1 MGILQIIKNLLAR
14 SPTAAAAEKT
24 QMQFVQQYANN
35 LYVYDGKIYRS
46 DIVRSCIRPKIKAVG
61 KTVPQHIREDADG
74 EKQIFP
80 DVYMRFLLREP
91 NQLMS
96 WQQYAEKME
105 AQLILNKNAFAL
117 IQRDENGLPAALFP
131 LAPLTV
137 RAEYDNDGTLI
148 IHFWMANGK
157 DWRFYYSDLIHLRD
171 DYNDN
176 DVFGTPSWDALSEVM
191 EVVGQADHGLINAVK
206 NSGVIKW
213 LLVFKSSIREED
225 LREKAKNFADAFLAT
240 EGSGV
245 AATDAKADA
254 KQIDQKDFVPAAEVT
269 AAAVARIYKFFN
281 VNDKIVDSSY
291 SENEWISYY
300 EAQVEPDIIQ
310 FAEQHTR
317 KIFTR
322 RQRAFGN
329 RIEIQ
334 TASLQYAALSTKL
347 AFKDMVDR
355 GAMTPNEWRGTMG
368 LGPIPGGDKPIRRLD
383 TAPVEEQTEQVE
395 E

>member
-1 MGILQIIKNLLAR
+1 MGILQRIMSILAR
-14 SPTAAAAEKT
+14 SPTAEATEKT
-24 QMQFVQQYANN
+24 QLRFVQQYANS
-35 LYVYDGKIYRS
+35 LYVYDGKIYKS
-46 DIVRSCIRPKIKAVG
+46 DIVRSCIRPKIKAIG
-61 KTVPQHIREDADG
+61 KTVPQHIRENADG
-74 EKQIFP
+74 EKLINP

-91 NQLMS
+91 NQLMT

-117 IQRDENGLPAALFP
+117 IQRDESGLPAALFP
-131 LAPLTV
+131 LAPLSV

-213 LLVFKSSIREED
+213 LLIFKSSIRSED
-225 LREKAKNFADAFLAT
+225 MEAKANEFAEAYLKA
-240 EGSGV
+240 GGNGV
-245 AATDAKADA
+245 AATDAKVEA

-334 TASLQYAALSTKL
+334 TASLQDAALSTKL
-347 AFKDMVDR
+347 AFKEMVDR
-355 GAMTPNEWRGTMG
+355 GAMTPDEWRGTMG

-383 TAPVEEQTEQVE
+383 TAPVEEQTKQVE

>member
-1 MGILQIIKNLLAR
+1 MGILQRIMSILAR
-14 SPTAAAAEKT
+14 SPTAEATEKT
-24 QMQFVQQYANN
+24 QLRFVQQYANN
-35 LYVYDGKIYRS
+35 IYVYDGKIYRS

-61 KTVPQHIREDADG
+61 KTVPQHIRENADG
-74 EKQIFP
+74 EKLINP

-117 IQRDENGLPAALFP
+117 IQRDENGLPVALFP
-131 LAPLTV
+131 LAPTSIK
-137 RAEYDNDGTLI
+137 AEYDQDGTLI
-148 IHFWMANGK
+148 IHFWMQNGK
-157 DWRFYYSDLIHLRD
+157 DWRFYYTDLIHLRD

-176 DVFGTPSWDALSEVM
+176 DVFGTPSWDALAEVM
-191 EVVGQADHGLINAVK
+191 EVVGQADRGLINAVK
-206 NSGVIKW
+206 NSGIIKW
-213 LLVFKSSIREED
+213 LLIFKSSIRNED
-225 LREKAKNFADAFLAT
+225 MTTKANEFAEAYLKA
-240 EGSGV
+240 GGNGV
-245 AATDAKADA
+245 AATDAKVEA
-254 KQIDQKDFVPAAEVT
+254 KQIDQKDYVPAADVT
-269 AAAVARIYKFFN
+269 AAAVARIMRFFN
-281 VNDKIVDSSY
+281 VNEKIVDSSY

-355 GAMTPNEWRGTMG
+355 GAMTPDEWRGTMG

>member
-1 MGILQIIKNLLAR
+1 MGIWQNIKNLLAR
-14 SPTAAAAEKT
+14 SPTAEAPERT
-24 QMQFVQQYANN
+24 QMQFVQQYSNN
-35 LYVYDGKIYRS
+35 MYVYDGKIYRS
-46 DIVRSCIRPKIKAVG
+46 DIVRSCIRPKIKAIG
-61 KTVPQHIREDADG
+61 KTVPQHIRETPEG

-80 DVYMRFLLREP
+80 DVYMRFLLQEP
-91 NQLMS
+91 NQLMN

-117 IQRDENGLPAALFP
+117 IQRDDNGLPVALFP

-137 RAEYDNDGTLI
+137 SAEYDKAGALI

-157 DWRFYYSDLIHLRD
+157 EWRFYYSDLIHLRD
-171 DYNDN
+171 DYNEN
-176 DVFGTPSWDALSEVM
+176 DVFGTPSWDALREVM
-191 EVVGQADHGLINAVK
+191 EVVGNADRGLINAVK
-206 NSGVIKW
+206 NSGLIRW
-213 LLVFKSSIREED
+213 LLIFKSSLRDED
-225 LREKAKNFADAFLAT
+225 LKKAAARFSEDFLAAGNT
-240 EGSGV
+240 GV
-245 AATDAKADA
+245 AATDAKAEA
-254 KQIDQKDFVPAAEVT
+254 KQIEQKDFVPEAEVT
-269 AAAVARIYKFFN
+269 KSAVGRIYKFFN
-281 VNDKIVDSSY
+281 VNEKIVDSSY
-291 SENEWISYY
+291 SENDWISYY

-317 KIFTR
+317 KIFSR

-334 TASLQYAALSTKL
+334 TAGLQYAALSTKL

-383 TAPVEEQTEQVE
+383 TATVESQTEEVEE
-395 E
+395 

>member
-131 LAPLTV
+131 LAPLSV
-137 RAEYDNDGTLI
+137 RAEYDGDGTLI
-148 IHFWMANGK
+148 IHFWMANG
-157 DWRFYYSDLIHLRD
+157 
-171 DYNDN
+171 
-176 DVFGTPSWDALSEVM
+176 TC
-191 EVVGQADHGLINAVK
+191 
-206 NSGVIKW
+206 
-213 LLVFKSSIREED
+213 
-225 LREKAKNFADAFLAT
+225 
-240 EGSGV
+240 
-245 AATDAKADA
+245 
-254 KQIDQKDFVPAAEVT
+254 
-269 AAAVARIYKFFN
+269 
-281 VNDKIVDSSY
+281 
-291 SENEWISYY
+291 
-300 EAQVEPDIIQ
+300 
-310 FAEQHTR
+310 
-317 KIFTR
+317 
-322 RQRAFGN
+322 
-329 RIEIQ
+329 
-334 TASLQYAALSTKL
+334 
-347 AFKDMVDR
+347 
-355 GAMTPNEWRGTMG
+355 
-368 LGPIPGGDKPIRRLD
+368 
-383 TAPVEEQTEQVE
+383 
-395 E
+395 

>member
-1 MGILQIIKNLLAR
+1 MGILQRIMSILAR
-14 SPTAAAAEKT
+14 SPTAEATEKT
-24 QMQFVQQYANN
+24 QLRFVQQYANS

-74 EKQIFP
+74 EKQLFP

-117 IQRDENGLPAALFP
+117 IQRDENGIPAALFP
-131 LAPLTV
+131 LAPLSV
-137 RAEYDNDGTLI
+137 RAEYDKDGTLI

-191 EVVGQADHGLINAVK
+191 EVVGQADRGLINAVK

-213 LLVFKSSIREED
+213 LLIFKSSIRNED
-225 LREKAKNFADAFLAT
+225 MTTKANEFAEAYLKA
-240 EGSGV
+240 GGNGV
-245 AATDAKADA
+245 AATDAKVEA

-355 GAMTPNEWRGTMG
+355 GAMTPDEWRGTMG

>member
-1 MGILQIIKNLLAR
+1 MGILQRIMSILAR
-14 SPTAAAAEKT
+14 SPTAEATEKT
-24 QMQFVQQYANN
+24 QLRFVQQYANS

-74 EKQIFP
+74 EKQVFP

-131 LAPLTV
+131 LAPLSV
-137 RAEYDNDGTLI
+137 RAEYDKDGTLI

-191 EVVGQADHGLINAVK
+191 EVVGQADRGLINAVK

-213 LLVFKSSIREED
+213 LLIFKSSIRSED
-225 LREKAKNFADAFLAT
+225 MEAKANKFAEAYLKA
-240 EGSGV
+240 GGNGV
-245 AATDAKADA
+245 AATDAKVEA

-355 GAMTPNEWRGTMG
+355 GAMTPDEWRGTMG

>member
-1 MGILQIIKNLLAR
+1 M
-14 SPTAAAAEKT
+14 
-24 QMQFVQQYANN
+24 
-35 LYVYDGKIYRS
+35 
-46 DIVRSCIRPKIKAVG
+46 
-61 KTVPQHIREDADG
+61 
-74 EKQIFP
+74 
-80 DVYMRFLLREP
+80 
-91 NQLMS
+91 
-96 WQQYAEKME
+96 
-105 AQLILNKNAFAL
+105 
-117 IQRDENGLPAALFP
+117 
-131 LAPLTV
+131 
-137 RAEYDNDGTLI
+137 
-148 IHFWMANGK
+148 
-157 DWRFYYSDLIHLRD
+157 
-171 DYNDN
+171 
-176 DVFGTPSWDALSEVM
+176 
-191 EVVGQADHGLINAVK
+191 
-206 NSGVIKW
+206 
-213 LLVFKSSIREED
+213 
-225 LREKAKNFADAFLAT
+225 
-240 EGSGV
+240 

-300 EAQVEPDIIQ
+300 EAQVEPDVIQ

-347 AFKDMVDR
+347 DFKDMVDR

>member
-1 MGILQIIKNLLAR
+1 MGLLQMIRNILAR
-14 SPTAAAAEKT
+14 SPTAEAPERT
-24 QMQFVQQYANN
+24 QMKFVQQYSNS

-61 KTVPQHIREDADG
+61 KTVPLHIREDADG
-74 EKQIFP
+74 NKQIFP
-80 DVYMRFLLREP
+80 EMYMRILLREP

-117 IQRDENGLPAALFP
+117 IQRDENGIPVALFP
-131 LAPLTV
+131 LAPATV

-148 IHFWMANGK
+148 IHFWMTNGK
-157 DWRFYYSDLIHLRD
+157 DWRFYYTDLIHLRD
-171 DYNDN
+171 DFNEN
-176 DVFGTPSWDALSEVM
+176 DVFGTPSWDALAEVM

-213 LLVFKSSIREED
+213 LLIFKSSIREED
-225 LREKAKNFADAFLAT
+225 LKEKAKNFAEAYLKT
-240 EGSGV
+240 EGTGV
-245 AATDAKADA
+245 AATDAKAEA
-254 KQIDQKDFVPAAEVT
+254 KQIEQKDFVPAAEVT
-269 AAAVARIYKFFN
+269 AAAVSRIYRFFN

-300 EAQVEPDIIQ
+300 EAQVEPDVIQ
-310 FAEQHTR
+310 IAEQHTR
-317 KIFTR
+317 GLFSR

-329 RIEIQ
+329 RIEVQ
-334 TASLQYAALSTKL
+334 TASLQYAAMSTKL
-347 AFKDMVDR
+347 SLKDMVDR
-355 GAMTPNEWRGTMG
+355 GAMTPNEWRGALG
-368 LGPIPGGDKPIRRLD
+368 LAPIEGGDKPIRRLD
-383 TAPVEEQTEQVE
+383 TAPVEDQTETVE

>member
-1 MGILQIIKNLLAR
+1 MGILQRIMSILAR
-14 SPTAAAAEKT
+14 SPTAEATEKT
-24 QMQFVQQYANN
+24 QLRFVQQYANS
-35 LYVYDGKIYRS
+35 LYVYDGKIYKS
-46 DIVRSCIRPKIKAVG
+46 DIVRSCIRPKIKAIG
-61 KTVPQHIREDADG
+61 KTVPQHIRENADG
-74 EKQIFP
+74 EKLINP

-91 NQLMS
+91 NQLMT

-131 LAPLTV
+131 LAPLSV

-191 EVVGQADHGLINAVK
+191 EVVGQADRGLINAVK
-206 NSGVIKW
+206 NSGIIKW
-213 LLVFKSSIREED
+213 LLIFKSSIRNED
-225 LREKAKNFADAFLAT
+225 MTTKANEFAEAYLKA
-240 EGSGV
+240 GGNGV
-245 AATDAKADA
+245 AATDAKVEA

-269 AAAVARIYKFFN
+269 AAAVSRIYKFFN

-334 TASLQYAALSTKL
+334 TASLQYAAMSTKL

-355 GAMTPNEWRGTMG
+355 GAMTPDEWRGTMG

-383 TAPVEEQTEQVE
+383 TAPVEEQTKQVE

>member
-1 MGILQIIKNLLAR
+1 MGILQRIMSILAR
-14 SPTAAAAEKT
+14 SPTAEATEKT
-24 QMQFVQQYANN
+24 QLRFVQQYANN

-61 KTVPQHIREDADG
+61 KTVPQHIRENADG
-74 EKQIFP
+74 EKLINP

-117 IQRDENGLPAALFP
+117 IQRDENGLPVALFP
-131 LAPLTV
+131 LAPTSIK
-137 RAEYDNDGTLI
+137 AEYDQDGTLI
-148 IHFWMANGK
+148 IHFWMQNGK
-157 DWRFYYSDLIHLRD
+157 DWRFYYTDLIHLRD

-176 DVFGTPSWDALSEVM
+176 DVFGTPSWDALAEVM
-191 EVVGQADHGLINAVK
+191 EVVGQADRGLINAVK
-206 NSGVIKW
+206 NSGIIKW
-213 LLVFKSSIREED
+213 LLIFKSSIRNED
-225 LREKAKNFADAFLAT
+225 MTTKANEFAEAYLKA
-240 EGSGV
+240 GGNGV
-245 AATDAKADA
+245 AATDAKVEA
-254 KQIDQKDFVPAAEVT
+254 KQIDQKDYVPAADVT
-269 AAAVARIYKFFN
+269 AAAVARIMRFFN
-281 VNDKIVDSSY
+281 VNEKIVDSSY

-355 GAMTPNEWRGTMG
+355 GAMTPDEWRGTMG

>member
-1 MGILQIIKNLLAR
+1 MGILQRIMSILAR
-14 SPTAAAAEKT
+14 SPTAEATEKT
-24 QMQFVQQYANN
+24 QLRFVQQYANS

-61 KTVPQHIREDADG
+61 KTVPQHIRENADG
-74 EKQIFP
+74 EKLINP

-131 LAPLTV
+131 LAPLSV

-191 EVVGQADHGLINAVK
+191 EVVGQADRGLINAVK
-206 NSGVIKW
+206 NSGIIKW
-213 LLVFKSSIREED
+213 LLIFKSSIRNED
-225 LREKAKNFADAFLAT
+225 MTAKANEFAEAYLKA
-240 EGSGV
+240 GGNGV
-245 AATDAKADA
+245 AATDAKVEA

-269 AAAVARIYKFFN
+269 AAAVSRIYKFFN

-334 TASLQYAALSTKL
+334 TASLQYAAMSTKL

-355 GAMTPNEWRGTMG
+355 GAMTPDEWRGTMG

>member
-1 MGILQIIKNLLAR
+1 MGILQRIMSILAR
-14 SPTAAAAEKT
+14 SPTAEATEKT
-24 QMQFVQQYANN
+24 QLRFVQQYANN

-61 KTVPQHIREDADG
+61 KTVPQHIRENADG
-74 EKQIFP
+74 EKLINP

-131 LAPLTV
+131 LAPLSV

-213 LLVFKSSIREED
+213 LLIFKSSIRRED
-225 LREKAKNFADAFLAT
+225 MEAKANEFAEAYLKA
-240 EGSGV
+240 GGNGV
-245 AATDAKADA
+245 AATDAKVEA

-355 GAMTPNEWRGTMG
+355 GAMTPDEWRGTMG

-383 TAPVEEQTEQVE
+383 TAPVEEQTKQVE

>member
-1 MGILQIIKNLLAR
+1 MGILQRIMSILAR
-14 SPTAAAAEKT
+14 SPTAEATEKT
-24 QMQFVQQYANN
+24 QLRFVQQYANS

-74 EKQIFP
+74 EKHIFP

-131 LAPLTV
+131 LAPLSV
-137 RAEYDNDGTLI
+137 RAEYDKDGTLI

-191 EVVGQADHGLINAVK
+191 EVVGQADRGLINAVK

-213 LLVFKSSIREED
+213 LLIFKSSIRNED
-225 LREKAKNFADAFLAT
+225 MTTKANEFAEAYLKA
-240 EGSGV
+240 GGNGV
-245 AATDAKADA
+245 AATDAKVEA

-355 GAMTPNEWRGTMG
+355 GAMTPDEWRGTMG

>member
-1 MGILQIIKNLLAR
+1 MGLLQTIKNLLAR
-14 SPTAAAAEKT
+14 SPTAEAAEKT
-24 QMQFVQQYANN
+24 QMRFVQQYNNN

-61 KTVPQHIREDADG
+61 KTVPQHIREDNDG
-74 EKQIFP
+74 NKQIFP
-80 DVYMRFLLREP
+80 DVYMRFLLQEP

-117 IQRDENGLPAALFP
+117 VQRDDNGLPVALFP
-131 LAPLTV
+131 LTPLTV
-137 RAEYDNDGTLI
+137 RAEYDANGALI
-148 IHFWMANGK
+148 IHFWMVNGK
-157 DWRFYYSDLIHLRD
+157 EWRFYYTDLIHLRD
-171 DYNDN
+171 DYTEN

-206 NSGVIKW
+206 NSAVIKW
-213 LLVFKSSIREED
+213 LLIFKSSLREED
-225 LREKAKNFADAFLAT
+225 LKEKAKEFADDFLASGGT
-240 EGSGV
+240 GV
-245 AATDAKADA
+245 AATDAKAEA
-254 KQIDQKDFVPAAEVT
+254 KQIESKEYVPAAEIT
-269 AAAVARIYKFFN
+269 AAAVSRIYRFFN
-281 VNDKIVDSSY
+281 TNQKIVDSSY

-317 KIFTR
+317 KIFSR

-334 TASLQYAALSTKL
+334 TASLQYAAMSTKL
-347 AFKDMVDR
+347 SFKDMVDR
-355 GAMTPNEWRGTMG
+355 GAMTPNEWRGALG
-368 LGPIPGGDKPIRRLD
+368 LGPIEGGDKAIRRLD

>member
-1 MGILQIIKNLLAR
+1 MGILQTIGNWLAR
-14 SPTAAAAEKT
+14 SPTAAAPERT

-35 LYVYDGKIYRS
+35 LYVYDGKIYKS
-46 DIVRSCIRPKIKAVG
+46 DIVRSCIRPKIKAIG
-61 KTVPQHIREDADG
+61 KTVPQHIRETQDG

-80 DVYMRFLLREP
+80 DVYMRFLLQEP
-91 NQLMS
+91 NQLMN

-117 IQRDENGLPAALFP
+117 IQRDENGIPVALFP
-131 LAPLTV
+131 ITPVTV

-148 IHFWMANGK
+148 IHFWMRNGK
-157 DWRFYYSDLIHLRD
+157 EWRFYYSDLIHLRD
-171 DYNDN
+171 DYNEN
-176 DVFGTPSWDALSEVM
+176 DIFGTPSWDALAEVM

-206 NSGVIKW
+206 NSGIIRW
-213 LLVFKSSIREED
+213 LLIFKQSLRPED
-225 LREKAKNFADAFLAT
+225 IKEKSKDFAEAFLQ
-240 EGSGV
+240 EGGTGV
-245 AATDAKADA
+245 AGTDAKAEA
-254 KQIDQKDFVPAAEVT
+254 KQIEQKDYVPAAEVT
-269 AAAVARIYKFFN
+269 AAAVARIFKFFN
-281 VNDKIVDSSY
+281 VNEKIVDSSY
-291 SENEWISYY
+291 SENDWISYY

-334 TASLQYAALSTKL
+334 TAGLQYAAMSTKL
-347 AFKDMVDR
+347 NFKDMVDR

-368 LGPIPGGDKPIRRLD
+368 LGPIEGGDKPIRRLD
-383 TAPVEEQTEQVE
+383 TATVESQTKTVEE
-395 E
+395 